1 MKKINLNG
9 KTYNLELTLNN
20 LRDFGFVPN
29 KIGENSEILSN
40 IVAGLNLGDAF
51 TLIDVLTKLLKR
63 YNIEEKDIEK
73 AVIRDKNSGDL
84 YKVLIDFFKT
94 EPLTKRM
101 MKTINPLITE
111 AFDKIKNPM
120 EKLANQE

>member
-40 IVAGLNLGDAF
+40 IVAVLNLGDAF

-63 YNIEEKDIEK
+63 YNIKEKDIEK

>member
-63 YNIEEKDIEK
+63 YNIKEKDIEK
-73 AVIRDKNSGDL
+73 VVIRDKNSGDL
-84 YKVLIDFFKT
+84 YKLLIDFFKT

>member
-63 YNIEEKDIEK
+63 YNIKEKDIEK
-73 AVIRDKNSGDL
+73 SVIRDKNSGDL

>member
-63 YNIEEKDIEK
+63 YNIKEKDIEK
-73 AVIRDKNSGDL
+73 AVIRDKNSVDL

>member
-63 YNIEEKDIEK
+63 YNIKEKDIEK
-73 AVIRDKNSGDL
+73 AVIRDKNSADL

>member
-29 KIGENSEILSN
+29 KIGENSEILGN

-63 YNIEEKDIEK
+63 YNIKEKDIEK
-73 AVIRDKNSGDL
+73 AVTRDKNSGDL

>member
-63 YNIEEKDIEK
+63 YNIKEKDIEK

-101 MKTINPLITE
+101 MKTINPLITK

>member
-63 YNIEEKDIEK
+63 YNIKEKDIEK
-73 AVIRDKNSGDL
+73 AVIRDKNS
-84 YKVLIDFFKT
+84 
-94 EPLTKRM
+94 
-101 MKTINPLITE
+101 
-111 AFDKIKNPM
+111 
-120 EKLANQE
+120 